1 MMYNA
6 DYNTFMIFFFF
17 FHVFKYLNTCVYKMN
32 ISTLANIDY

>member
-17 FHVFKYLNTCVYKMN
+17 FFIFLNILKIDLQDEHKYSC
-32 ISTLANIDY
+32 